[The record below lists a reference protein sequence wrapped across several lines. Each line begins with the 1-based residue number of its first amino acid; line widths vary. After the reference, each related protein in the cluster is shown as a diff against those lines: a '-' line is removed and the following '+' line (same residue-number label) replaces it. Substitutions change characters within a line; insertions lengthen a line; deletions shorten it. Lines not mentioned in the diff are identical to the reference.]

1 MKMRRNKV
9 YRWLLALWLLL
20 IPCEYALCAYR
31 PATLPSAWR
40 TKPVLSSDM
49 QTEYQFRSTST
60 YPLIVGSTSYTGTY
74 TGIYT
79 GTYTATNNPTASSS
93 PRIRKGYW
101 IDGEYYETP
110 DDPENEL
117 PVGVLDTPIGEPWIL
132 ILLVG
137 IYLFVSIRRKHSVY
151 SIKKGAL

>member
-40 TKPVLSSDM
+40 TKPVLSSDI

-60 YPLIVGSTSYTGTY
+60 CPLIVGCTSYTGTY
-74 TGIYT
+74 TVTYT
-79 GTYTATNNPTASSS
+79 GTYTATNNPTAGSS
-93 PRIRKGYW
+93 PRVRKGHW
-101 IDGEYYETP
+101 DVNGEWVES
-110 DDPENEL
+110 PEDEN
-117 PVGVLDTPIGEPWIL
+117 PIGVLDTPIGEPWIL
-132 ILLVG
+132 LLLVG
-137 IYLFVSIRRKHSVY
+137 IYLFVSIRNKHSVY
-151 SIKKGAL
+151 SIKIGAH

>member
-20 IPCEYALCAYR
+20 IPGEYALCAYR

-40 TKPVLSSDM
+40 TKPVLSSDI

-60 YPLIVGSTSYTGTY
+60 CPLIVGSTS
-74 TGIYT
+74 YT

-93 PRIRKGYW
+93 PRVRKGYW
-101 IDGEYYETP
+101 VDGEWIES
-110 DDPENEL
+110 PEDEQ
-117 PVGVLDTPIGEPWIL
+117 PIGVLDTPIGEPWIL

-137 IYLFVSIRRKHSVY
+137 IYLFVSIRNKHSVY
-151 SIKKGAL
+151 SIKKGAH

>member
-49 QTEYQFRSTST
+49 KQEYQFRSTST
-60 YPLIVGSTSYTGTY
+60 YPLIVGTTS
-74 TGIYT
+74 YT

-93 PRIRKGYW
+93 PRVRKGYW
-101 IDGEYYETP
+101 DDDGNYVEEETP
-110 DDPENEL
+110 I
-117 PVGVLDTPIGEPWIL
+117 GVIDTPVGEPWIL

-137 IYLFVSIRRKHSVY
+137 IYLFVSIRRKQSVY
-151 SIKKGAL
+151 SIKEGAR

>member
-1 MKMRRNKV
+1 MRRNKV

-40 TKPVLSSDM
+40 TKPVLSSNI

-60 YPLIVGSTSYTGTY
+60 CPLIVGCTSYTGT
-74 TGIYT
+74 YT

-93 PRIRKGYW
+93 PRVRKGGYW

-110 DDPENEL
+110 DDPEKEQ
-117 PVGVLDTPIGEPWIL
+117 PIGVIDTPVGEPWIL

-137 IYLFVSIRRKHSVY
+137 IYLFVSIRNKHSVY
-151 SIKKGAL
+151 SIKEGAR

>member
-20 IPCEYALCAYR
+20 IPGEYALCAYR

-40 TKPVLSSDM
+40 TKPVLSSDI

-74 TGIYT
+74 T
-79 GTYTATNNPTASSS
+79 ATNNPTASSS
-93 PRIRKGYW
+93 PRVRKTGYW
-101 IDGEYYETP
+101 NEDGEWVES
-110 DDPENEL
+110 PEDEN
-117 PVGVLDTPIGEPWIL
+117 PIGVLDTPIGEPWIL

-137 IYLFVSIRRKHSVY
+137 IYLFVSIRRKRSVY
-151 SIKKGAL
+151 SIKKGAH

>member
-40 TKPVLSSDM
+40 TKPVLSSDI

-60 YPLIVGSTSYTGTY
+60 CPLIVGCTSYTGTY
-74 TGIYT
+74 TGA
-79 GTYTATNNPTASSS
+79 YTATNNPTASSS
-93 PRIRKGYW
+93 PRVRKTGHW
-101 IDGEYYETP
+101 DEDGNYVE
-110 DDPENEL
+110 DEL
-117 PVGVLDTPIGEPWIL
+117 PIGVLDTPIGEPWIL

-137 IYLFVSIRRKHSVY
+137 IYLFVSIRNKHSVY
-151 SIKKGAL
+151 SIKKGAR

>member
-1 MKMRRNKV
+1 MRKGMKMRRNKV

-20 IPCEYALCAYR
+20 IPGEYALCAYR
-31 PATLPSAWR
+31 PAMLPSAWR

-49 QTEYQFRSTST
+49 KQEYQFRSTST
-60 YPLIVGSTSYTGTY
+60 YPLIVGTTS
-74 TGIYT
+74 YT

-93 PRIRKGYW
+93 PRVRKGYW
-101 IDGEYYETP
+101 DDDGNYWEN
-110 DDPENEL
+110 DPEDDT

-151 SIKKGAL
+151 SIKKGAR